1 MFADFLKPWIFSPT
15 VVLVCAGTLVV
26 YLRGLT
32 RLHRARLPIDIGQA
46 FSFLLGVGLIYV
58 VMHTRFDYYSQY
70 MFFMHRLQHLVLHH
84 LGPFLIALAAPGPVL
99 ALGLPETLKSS
110 LTALWRQPTVH
121 GTYNFLQHPVVAPIL
136 FVGLIYFW
144 LTPAIHFDAMLS
156 SASPHLINLYLL
168 MNWSMLI
175 DGLLFWWLILDPRPP
190 EQAGTLALGKRILIL
205 LLIMFPQ
212 IVLGA
217 IIALSRRTLY
227 DVYAV
232 CGRAWPIEP
241 AVDQQLGG
249 LITWIPAAMMSVV
262 AALIVLS
269 RLLRRKRNGLP
280 LPPTEQRKPS
290 PASE

>member
-1 MFADFLKPWIFSPT
+1 LIVFIDFLKPWTFSPSL
-15 VVLVCAGTLVV
+15 VLVCSAALVA
-26 YLRGLT
+26 YLRGLS
-32 RLHRARLPIDIGQA
+32 RLRRARLPISIGRTL
-46 FSFLLGVGLIYV
+46 SFLLGVGLIYV

-70 MFFMHRLQHLVLHH
+70 MFFVHRLQHLVLHH

-99 ALGLPETLKSS
+99 ALGLPERLKRF
-110 LTALWRQPTVH
+110 LAELWRQPVVH
-121 GTYNFLQHPVVAPIL
+121 GTYHFLQHPVVAPIL

-156 SASPHLINLYLL
+156 SASPHLNRYLL

-175 DGLLFWWLILDPRPP
+175 DGLLFWWLILDPRSP

-205 LLIMFPQ
+205 LLIMLPQ

-217 IIALSRRTLY
+217 VISLSHRALY

-241 AVDQQLGG
+241 AVDQQIGG

-262 AALIVLS
+262 AILVVLS
-269 RLLRRKRNGLP
+269 RLIGRKGLP
-280 LPPTEQRKPS
+280 LTPPEQQRPS
-290 PASE
+290 PTTE